1 MLHSQKTTTILK
13 LHVLKLAQ
21 VTPFVGS
28 WKFPHGDGKRRK
40 IRKSDAYPCHQQVKL
55 PAFKQTSAN
64 VKVKKKPHQTTTKTN
79 EQQQNKQ
86 TNKQKHK
93 KTNQTPQSF
102 MISLGDKKNPTSVYF
117 SPPYISLQYW
127 QYPNTDCTVQ
137 RQLTTT
143 GACSFSLACNE

>member
-28 WKFPHGDGKRRK
+28 WKFPHGDGKRKK

-55 PAFKQTSAN
+55 PAFKRTSAN
-64 VKVKKKPHQTTTKTN
+64 VKVKKPPHQTTTKTN

-86 TNKQKHK
+86 TNKKTQK
-93 KTNQTPQSF
+93 TQ
-102 MISLGDKKNPTSVYF
+102 
-117 SPPYISLQYW
+117 
-127 QYPNTDCTVQ
+127 PNTSKLYD
-137 RQLTTT
+137 
-143 GACSFSLACNE
+143 FSWG